1 MGHEASSL
9 TDCPEPLACILDVE
23 QLLAQVWLH
32 LVEYRCPHS
41 ELAQRRRQSVDHF
54 VCQVGKHRFAI
65 QLVVNVHAKSSWPQ
79 GARREEHSRHPSTT
93 QLLQIS
99 EILGVGFYAEACE
112 ELGELFSRELQIGE
126 VDIRETVLHQQG
138 RDEQRG
144 GYFAA
149 LKHQTQVVRH
159 AGEESIEHD
168 PRATV
173 LAQLGDAREDQR
185 HRPADMLADVVGECI
200 GSQAHFRR
208 RKRIPMNARQQRLH
222 VPLAAGQLRAE
233 CAHHAIQER
242 GGVVV
247 VGVQVIPHHRHVSM

>member
-1 MGHEASSL
+1 M
-9 TDCPEPLACILDVE
+9 
-23 QLLAQVWLH
+23 
-32 LVEYRCPHS
+32 
-41 ELAQRRRQSVDHF
+41 
-54 VCQVGKHRFAI
+54 
-65 QLVVNVHAKSSWPQ
+65 QLVLTLDAKAYGTQS
-79 GARREEHSRHPSTT
+79 ACREEPSRHPSPT

-168 PRATV
+168 PRAAV
-173 LAQLGDAREDQR
+173 LAQLGDA
-185 HRPADMLADVVGECI
+185 
-200 GSQAHFRR
+200 
-208 RKRIPMNARQQRLH
+208 
-222 VPLAAGQLRAE
+222 
-233 CAHHAIQER
+233 
-242 GGVVV
+242 
-247 VGVQVIPHHRHVSM
+247 